1 MPTSAPCEGE
11 RRCNENPGLRGA
23 GSVTLLTHGLVR
35 REETEAGGWGS
46 SGCPPP
52 TCEALLGFLGGT
64 PVTCD
69 QRAGF
74 ICGVMYKSKK
84 WENPRRLSLWESKV
98 HVPIVQSNKEGAGT
112 VPGKPWRGADA
123 GPVCPS
129 VQTQRDAPIPGR
141 ARPQPSCS
149 PSPQTGSP
157 WKTPMPPRPTPSRA
171 QATGASSSFPSRRR
185 LDAGHQT
192 RHYLSRPVSP
202 TGGQA
207 C

>member
-1 MPTSAPCEGE
+1 M
-11 RRCNENPGLRGA
+11 
-23 GSVTLLTHGLVR
+23 SVTLLTHGLVQ
-35 REETEAGGWGS
+35 REQTEAGGWGS
-46 SGCPPP
+46 SGCPPHVKL
-52 TCEALLGFLGGT
+52 CLASWGGI

-84 WENPRRLSLWESKV
+84 WENPRHLLLWESKV
-98 HVPIVQSNKEGAGT
+98 HVPIVQSNKEGAG
-112 VPGKPWRGADA
+112 KPWRGADA
-123 GPVCPS
+123 VPVCPS
-129 VQTQRDAPIPGR
+129 VQTQRDVLIPGQ

-157 WKTPMPPRPTPSRA
+157 WKTPIPPRPTPSRA

-192 RHYLSRPVSP
+192 QHYLSRPVPS
-202 TGGQA
+202 TRGQA